1 MSEKEPIK
9 VSLTTYIISLLVMVI
24 LIIGLIFYF
33 VEYRNNTTEKLSN
46 TNTSLIE
53 SNTSENNIMINQQ
66 DKNTNKL
73 TTSDYFILYNGY
85 EIKNKIGVQNLS
97 DMEVTEETNK
107 KYNTTYYNYENG
119 KFVGETKG
127 TFGKETYEG
136 VSIVDNVKKIAIS
149 QKYDAIPRT
158 YTTINEL
165 PSQLKDMADYS
176 TVKIH
181 SIDLD
186 GNGKTEYV
194 VCYTLNYAKGEIGDG
209 EPEASS
215 GIILFDSNFK
225 KVSDLVTLENGFW
238 GNIKE
243 EDKKV
248 FLTLDDTDYID
259 IDNDGIM
266 EIIIKIP
273 TYEGNK
279 ISIVKFDNEKIEGET
294 NLKATVTP

>member
-1 MSEKEPIK
+1 MEKKEPVK
-9 VSLTTYIISLLVMVI
+9 ISLSAYVI
-24 LIIGLIFYF
+24 TLIIMAVIVVGLVFYI
-33 VEYRNNTTEKLSN
+33 VQNKNTDTEKLSN

-53 SNTSENNIMINQQ
+53 SNTSENNNMINQQ

-97 DMEVTEETNK
+97 DMKVTEETNN

-119 KFVGETKG
+119 KFIGETKG

-136 VSIVDNVKKIAIS
+136 VSIVDNVKRIAIS
-149 QKYDAIPRT
+149 QKYDAIPRA
-158 YTTINEL
+158 YNTINEL
-165 PSQLKDMADYS
+165 PAQLKDMADYS

-209 EPEASS
+209 KPEASS
-215 GIILFDSNFK
+215 GIILFDSNSK

-266 EIIIKIP
+266 EIIIKVP

-279 ISIVKFDNEKIEGET
+279 ISIIKYNDGKIEGET
-294 NLKATVTP
+294 NLKAAVTP